1 MNIQDTL
8 SLAADT
14 LTEKTKQVEITIR
27 PKNWLHKYLIKK
39 GFMKSTKIFEITPI
53 LVGNRKRVSS
63 IAVRLPKDSWD
74 NGILNTMKAWKAV
87 DDHTDH
93 FIYVVAVCIEN
104 RKAEP
109 SKALIEEL
117 RWMPDPEF
125 MKLMDASLTM
135 AGLPNFMKSIVWIS
149 GQSVLN
155 VPEPENTVKPA
166 KEQD

>member
-8 SLAADT
+8 SLAAET
-14 LTEKTKQVEITIR
+14 VTEKPKEVPVKIH
-27 PKNWLHKYLIKK
+27 PKNWLHKFLMKK
-39 GFMKSTKIFEITPI
+39 GFMKSIKIYEISPI

-63 IAVRLPKDSWD
+63 IAVKLPKDTFEG
-74 NGILNTMKAWKAV
+74 GILNTMKGWQAAF
-87 DDHTDH
+87 DHTDD
-93 FIYVVAVCIEN
+93 YLYLVAVCIEN
-104 RKAEP
+104 KKAEP

-117 RWMPDPEF
+117 RWIPDPEF
-125 MKLMDASLTM
+125 MKLLDASLTM

-155 VPEPENTVKPA
+155 VPEPEKTVIPA